1 MKHGYGG
8 RMYFERMTKHLL
20 CVQCNEDVNC
30 TLRTHFQN
38 TFSGHTFRTHFQDT
52 LSGHTFRTHF
62 KGTLSGHNFENTPL
76 RMHFKGVWEIIIII
90 GVSNK
95 NLEASSLQCKSGVYD
110 ENLGV
115 SHENPGV
122 SNKKLSVSYENLGVF
137 NQNLGSSIK
146 IWGFPIKILGSPM
159 NRLRSSMRQTSLVG
173 IP

>member
-30 TLRTHFQN
+30 TL
-38 TFSGHTFRTHFQDT
+38 RTHFQDT

-95 NLEASSLQCKSGVYD
+95 NLEAFSLQCKSGVYD
-110 ENLGV
+110 EKLGV
-115 SHENPGV
+115 SHENSGV
-122 SNKKLSVSYENLGVF
+122 SNKKLSVSNENLGVF
-137 NQNLGSSIK
+137 NQNLGSPIK
-146 IWGFPIKILGSPM
+146 ISGLQSKSGGFPIKILGSPM